1 MSYLKSFLDINLN
14 KFYLTTFVFLLL
26 TELVIFKSTNN
37 GFIRFVFGDFLVV
50 ILIYSFIKSFLK
62 IESKHIAIGVL
73 LFAYGIELLQLI
85 NILDILNIQPNTFTK
100 ILLGSTFS
108 FEDMIAYTFGVA
120 VIYCLDWLTN
130 FS

>member
-1 MSYLKSFLDINLN
+1 MNSKPQIFNFKLNPIYLS
-14 KFYLTTFVFLLL
+14 TTILLFL
-26 TELVIFKSTNN
+26 TEILIAINYKH

-73 LFAYGIELLQLI
+73 LFAYGIEFLQLI
-85 NILDILNIQPNTFTK
+85 NILDLLNIQPNTFTK
-100 ILLGSTFS
+100 MLLGSTFS
-108 FEDMIAYTFGVA
+108 IEDMIAYTFGVA
-120 VIYCLDWLTN
+120 VIYSLDRFTN